1 MLSDAFG
8 QHQDRTPMQGYEA
21 TREAA
26 MAVEAGARGVPP
38 CPRRGPR
45 S

>member
-8 QHQDRTPMQGYEA
+8 QHQDRMPTHSYES

-26 MAVEAGARGVPP
+26 MAAIAKSW
-38 CPRRGPR
+38 RRR
-45 S
+45 